1 MAFLPAFGYLILL
14 SVMRNFGSKF
24 LNTKQI
30 VFFFFRD
37 DIFEILRNPY
47 QLVRIESNGTVSLI
61 ITGVFDF
68 YCRFDLYLF
77 PFDTQNC
84 DLVLE
89 VWRDRVQKL
98 HFKDI
103 SIEENR
109 RSSMRSNKGEWN
121 FVKMSAQMVQQNYTA
136 GTFDRVVY
144 RVTIKRNWL
153 YATMMSVAPCVMLGI
168 VELTT
173 FFLRYDDRT
182 RLKLSFSCIV
192 AYSMYEI
199 LMMNQLPRNSD
210 NTPMFQIL
218 IILFMDYIALAI
230 ILQALTIYFA
240 EKTDNLNHQQLSP
253 TFIIT
258 FNFFSCLFCIDG
270 KLEAGN
276 RWVSVAKLLNR
287 ITTVLI
293 FLLISIS
300 TIVVFVIWFKNY

>member
-1 MAFLPAFGYLILL
+1 MFFL
-14 SVMRNFGSKF
+14 
-24 LNTKQI
+24 
-30 VFFFFRD
+30 RD

-109 RSSMRSNKGEWN
+109 RSSMRSKKGEWN
-121 FVKMSAQMVQQNYTA
+121 FVKMSAQMVQQNYKA

-199 LMMNQLPRNSD
+199 LMLSQLPRNSD

-218 IILFMDYIALAI
+218 IILFMGYIALAI

-240 EKTDNLNHQQLSP
+240 EKTENPNQQLSP
-253 TFIIT
+253 IFIIT
-258 FNFFSCLFCIDG
+258 FNFFSCLFCIDN

-276 RWVSVAKLLNR
+276 RWVSLAKLLNR